1 MGDQQLTA
9 AAIISF
15 CERLQDDSARF
26 YEELARRFPEHRRA
40 FEGYAQRCER
50 DKTQIQRTYQE
61 TVTDA
66 LETGYSFEGLSLQE
80 YVVDLSL
87 APDADLNAAI
97 DVAVALEKRAIAFYE
112 DVARRS
118 QSLLATIPRAFER
131 VAQRRSERLK
141 ELETMRR

>member
-66 LETGYSFEGLSLQE
+66 LETGYSFEGLNLQE
-80 YVVDLSL
+80 HVVDLSL

-97 DVAVALEKRAIAFYE
+97 DVAVALEKKAIAFYE

-141 ELETMRR
+141 ELEAMRR

>member
-131 VAQRRSERLK
+131 VAQRRSERLS
-141 ELETMRR
+141 ELEAMRR

>member
-1 MGDQQLTA
+1 MSEQITA
-9 AAIISF
+9 SAVISF
-15 CERLQDDSARF
+15 CSDWEDAAARF
-26 YEELARRFPEHRRA
+26 YQTLSTCFD
-40 FEGYAQRCER
+40 GQAQLFGAMAAECV
-50 DKTQIQRTYQE
+50 KHKALIQRTYQE

-66 LETGYSFEGLSLQE
+66 LETGYSFEGLNLQE

-131 VAQRRSERLK
+131 VAQRRSERLS
-141 ELETMRR
+141 ELEAMRR

>member
-66 LETGYSFEGLSLQE
+66 LETGYSFEGLNLQE

-87 APDADLNAAI
+87 APNADLNAAI

-131 VAQRRSERLK
+131 VAQRRSERLS
-141 ELETMRR
+141 ELEAMRR

>member
-66 LETGYSFEGLSLQE
+66 LETGYSFEGLNLQE
-80 YVVDLSL
+80 HVVDLSL

-141 ELETMRR
+141 ELEAMRR